1 MATPLGKAKV
11 QRPNMSGSIQ
21 DIMLFMLCWRG
32 SAPGPALVDIF
43 WETYIVA
50 PTSTGRMGVGSGW
63 PRLSQRKFAWM
74 GTDLST
80 RGIQP

>member
-11 QRPNMSGSIQ
+11 QRPNINGSIQ
-21 DIMLFMLCWRG
+21 DIMLFMLCCFG
-32 SAPGPALVDIF
+32 SEPGAFVCDIF
-43 WETYIVA
+43 CETYIVA

-63 PRLSQRKFAWM
+63 PRFSQRKFSWM

-80 RGIQP
+80 SGIQP